1 MKSLELYYTPEQYN
15 PCHLA
20 STVLLAVENVKKSTE
35 ICNKYLRNIKK
46 NNILKILE
54 SQIILDL
61 LEI

>member
-1 MKSLELYYTPEQYN
+1 MKSLELYYIPEQYN

-46 NNILKILE
+46 NNI
-54 SQIILDL
+54 
-61 LEI
+61 